1 MYLKPLSFTY
11 CVILSIRE
19 DNTISDIKYRQA
31 SSWGRNPAAD
41 ETMVIYDEPRS
52 MAGQATSE
60 DVSAISVSP
69 SLLAAAAH
77 YPTDASGI

>member
-1 MYLKPLSFTY
+1 MLSYQSAKITHFGQQKNRESSKNTVRPL
-11 CVILSIRE
+11 LE
-19 DNTISDIKYRQA
+19 
-31 SSWGRNPAAD
+31 GRNPAAD